1 MNNKRVLALALV
13 LLVAFAMMP
22 MAGLA
27 GETETNA
34 ATIATTATTAK
45 PNDIV
50 ILGTSDV
57 RCGIDQNK
65 G

>member
-34 ATIATTATTAK
+34 ATIATTAK